1 MMYDTLFYSQ
11 RHDIVKKRIDAHDN
25 VIETRQDGIGA
36 PKVSCTILRHLLQC
50 IFLHVL
56 NQINTYFHQHHF
68 FFLVCF
74 EMIGKYAIHHPH
86 EMDPIISLSSPF

>member
-36 PKVSCTILRHLLQC
+36 PKVSENNFAASSSADFFTLY
-50 IFLHVL
+50 
-56 NQINTYFHQHHF
+56 QINT
-68 FFLVCF
+68 
-74 EMIGKYAIHHPH
+74 
-86 EMDPIISLSSPF
+86 